1 MAETM
6 AAVELLGTCFVSV
19 KIREEVPEI
28 VAVVEILV
36 ACVSVV
42 LDKVMV

>member
-19 KIREEVPEI
+19 EIRQEVAEI

-36 ACVSVV
+36 VSVWC
-42 LDKVMV
+42 